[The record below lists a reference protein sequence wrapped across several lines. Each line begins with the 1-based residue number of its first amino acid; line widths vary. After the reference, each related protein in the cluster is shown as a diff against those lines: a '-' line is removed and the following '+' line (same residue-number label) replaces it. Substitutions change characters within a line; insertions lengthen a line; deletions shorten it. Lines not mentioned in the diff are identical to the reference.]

1 MESIRWKV
9 QLLSVCSF
17 SIFFSVFLSL
27 SFHWSLRIEWPR
39 YLPGNSIFVI
49 FFYSYFFDERVFFG
63 FFFFNISFECVFFWG
78 GGGFTGQ
85 RRKQKRNGIQP
96 ATICPPLTH
105 FFPSF
110 ICFFFVWVNVCT
122 EREGGGAADPPPSQ
136 RPISND
142 GGWIKK
148 KNKKRGTKKIK
159 GKPRNGLEIDTHA
172 QEKKPK
178 NRTSAGQFN
187 PQRGRARPPSR
198 FPQRWGRD
206 PQRGREGVSV
216 CCFFFHWKVLRNRS
230 SSYREEGPS
239 ISFESGVTT
248 PAFGLGSRPRC
259 AVNIWEKKH
268 EKSGK
273 VHRASVEERKE
284 TPGLSRTAVSFFCLI
299 NLNDYLFWRS

>member
-1 MESIRWKV
+1 MNNRDWPLKKRR
-9 QLLSVCSF
+9 SF
-17 SIFFSVFLSL
+17 YFVIQWNRLGEKSNYCRCVHFRFFFSVFFSL

-142 GGWIKK
+142 GG
-148 KNKKRGTKKIK
+148 
-159 GKPRNGLEIDTHA
+159 
-172 QEKKPK
+172 
-178 NRTSAGQFN
+178 
-187 PQRGRARPPSR
+187 
-198 FPQRWGRD
+198 
-206 PQRGREGVSV
+206 
-216 CCFFFHWKVLRNRS
+216 
-230 SSYREEGPS
+230 
-239 ISFESGVTT
+239 
-248 PAFGLGSRPRC
+248 
-259 AVNIWEKKH
+259 
-268 EKSGK
+268 
-273 VHRASVEERKE
+273 
-284 TPGLSRTAVSFFCLI
+284 
-299 NLNDYLFWRS
+299 